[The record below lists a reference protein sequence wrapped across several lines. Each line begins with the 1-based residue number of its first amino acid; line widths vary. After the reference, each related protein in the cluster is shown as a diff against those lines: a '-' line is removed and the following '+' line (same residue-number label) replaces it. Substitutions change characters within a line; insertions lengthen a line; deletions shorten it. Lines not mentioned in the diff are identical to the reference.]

1 MTNFKRNLRIYFL
14 LFLLILNI
22 TIFYSVYYIGGREM
36 TVAFLDV
43 GQGDA
48 TFIKAPGGV
57 QVLVDGGANSQV
69 LRELGKVMP
78 FYDRSIDVVI
88 ATHADQDHIGGLVEV
103 LKRFKVDLF
112 IRSNATSSSA
122 VYLELENLIKVKKIK
137 EEVIISP
144 EILSLGPGAE
154 LDILFPTQNTT
165 GWETNDASIVSKLVY
180 GGNSFLLPG
189 DSPQLI
195 EKYLV
200 GKYGDF
206 LDSDVLK
213 VGHHGSKNSSAELFV
228 GTVSPAYA
236 VISAGLNNRY
246 GHPSPEVLDI
256 FTQFQDKVLQTLG
269 GGMIL
274 FKSDGTNISVSN

>member
-1 MTNFKRNLRIYFL
+1 LA
-14 LFLLILNI
+14 NI
-22 TIFYSVYYIGGREM
+22 IIFYSLYYITDSSL

-57 QVLVDGGANSQV
+57 QMLVDGGANGSV
-69 LRELGKVMP
+69 LRELGQVMP
-78 FYDRSIDVVI
+78 FYDRSINVVL

-122 VYLELENLIKVKKIK
+122 VYAKLESLIKEKGIK
-137 EEVIISP
+137 EEIIVSPKIIS
-144 EILSLGPGAE
+144 LGSGVSF
-154 LDILFPTQNTT
+154 DIIFPTQNTA
-165 GWETNDASIVSKLVY
+165 GWETNEASLVGKLVY
-180 GGNSFLLPG
+180 GQNSFLLTG
-189 DSPQLI
+189 DAPQLI

-206 LDSDVLK
+206 LASDVLK

-228 GTVSPAYA
+228 GTVSPTYA
-236 VISAGLNNRY
+236 VISAGLDNKY
-246 GHPSPEVLDI
+246 GHPNQEVIDI
-256 FTQFQDKVLQTLG
+256 FTQFKEKVLETLG
-269 GGMIL
+269 GGMII
-274 FKSDGTNISVSN
+274 FQSDGQNIRVSN